1 MHSPSL
7 LFFFSL
13 AGYVLYRTFVSPS
26 ANLLQDIQ
34 DLVKGRIKV
43 ASQLEWSHPGSSRDI
58 PSSVDWRN
66 KGVVPP
72 VANQGQCG
80 DPALYAALDSVDAIW
95 AIENGHLVLASREE
109 CMDCCL
115 KTGCGGV
122 LAGSIFECI
131 VRLGGLAKE
140 GEYVSPNHTCLSDKY
155 PPVVKISGAKLLAPS
170 GDEQALAVAVARQP
184 IVVGVDASHTS
195 FQMYESGIYHDPK
208 CSSEELDHSMLVVGY
223 GSQGGQDYW
232 IVKNSWGKSDQGL
245 ILHVFLIL

>member
-1 MHSPSL
+1 M
-7 LFFFSL
+7 
-13 AGYVLYRTFVSPS
+13 LYRTFVSPS

-109 CMDCCL
+109 
-115 KTGCGGV
+115 
-122 LAGSIFECI
+122 
-131 VRLGGLAKE
+131 
-140 GEYVSPNHTCLSDKY
+140 
-155 PPVVKISGAKLLAPS
+155 
-170 GDEQALAVAVARQP
+170 
-184 IVVGVDASHTS
+184 
-195 FQMYESGIYHDPK
+195 
-208 CSSEELDHSMLVVGY
+208 
-223 GSQGGQDYW
+223 
-232 IVKNSWGKSDQGL
+232 
-245 ILHVFLIL
+245 